1 MRKRFVLQF
10 KTLTDTGTTYLNNKK
25 IKNYVFYS
33 WSKETFEGFTEKDTI
48 CITNNCDAVGSLN
61 IGSIWES

>member
-10 KTLTDTGTTYLNNKK
+10 KTWTDTRTAYLNNKK
-25 IKNYVFYS
+25 KKIMFYYS

-48 CITNNCDAVGSLN
+48 CIMNNGDAVGSIN
-61 IGSIWES
+61 IGSIWLS